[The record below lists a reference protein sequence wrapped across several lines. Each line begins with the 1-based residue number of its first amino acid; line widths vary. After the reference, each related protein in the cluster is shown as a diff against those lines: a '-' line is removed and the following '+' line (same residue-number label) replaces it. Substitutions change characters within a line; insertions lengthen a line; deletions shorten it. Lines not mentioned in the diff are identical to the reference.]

1 MKSPLMIV
9 VAVLLAVAAPAGVQA
24 QVAQWNQVVADK
36 ELERAFHRALR
47 EVGIDFINE
56 MEAEGTRAVITFVD
70 VQLDYPLQL
79 TTADFRHV
87 QLNAAQNKV
96 AYLLRYQAK
105 TTRGVRVPLGLA
117 FETTGTT
124 TGLRSGGA
132 AAAGAYGPG
141 AEIPGDGAMMLCP
154 VNRNG
159 LEFMYGGLSVATL
172 DANGA
177 FRPEEDDAAI
187 ERLHDRV
194 LELTYAYYGHTPQS
208 EAVP

>member
-1 MKSPLMIV
+1 MKCLLGIIIV
-9 VAVLLAVAAPAGVQA
+9 GLLAVLTPVGAQA
-24 QVAQWNQVVADK
+24 QVVQWNQIVADK

-47 EVGIDFINE
+47 EVSVDFIND
-56 MEAEGTRAVITFVD
+56 MESEGTPAVITFVD

-79 TTADFRHV
+79 TTSDFRHV

-96 AYLLRYQAK
+96 AYLIRYQAK
-105 TTRGVRVPLGLA
+105 TTRGVNIPLGP
-117 FETTGTT
+117 FRTMF
-124 TGLRSGGA
+124 GLGGMRPPFGAASGGA
-132 AAAGAYGPG
+132 ASGGG

-177 FRPEEDDAAI
+177 FRPEADGAAI
-187 ERLHDRV
+187 ERLHDRI
-194 LELTYAYYGHTPQS
+194 LELTYSYYGHRPQ
-208 EAVP
+208 

>member
-1 MKSPLMIV
+1 MKSLLKIAV
-9 VAVLLAVAAPAGVQA
+9 VMLLAAAAPTGVQA
-24 QVAQWNQVVADK
+24 QVAQWNQIVADK

-47 EVGIDFINE
+47 EVSVGFINE

-70 VQLDYPLQL
+70 AQLDYPLQL

-96 AYLLRYQAK
+96 AYLVRYQAK
-105 TTRGVRVPLGLA
+105 TTRDVRVPLGLR
-117 FETTGTT
+117 TLSPGIT
-124 TGLRSGGA
+124 TGLAFEGVGA
-132 AAAGAYGPG
+132 AGGAYGGG

-177 FRPEEDDAAI
+177 FRSEEDGAAI
-187 ERLHDRV
+187 ERLHDRI
-194 LELTYAYYGHTPQS
+194 LELTYSYYGHAPQ
-208 EAVP
+208 

>member
-1 MKSPLMIV
+1 MKSLLRIAV
-9 VAVLLAVAAPAGVQA
+9 VVLLAAAPMGVQA
-24 QVAQWNQVVADK
+24 QVVQWNQIVADK

-47 EVGIDFINE
+47 EVSVDFINE
-56 MEAEGTRAVITFVD
+56 MESEGTPAVITFVD

-79 TTADFRHV
+79 TTSDFRHT

-105 TTRGVRVPLGLA
+105 TTRGVQIPLAAA
-117 FETTGTT
+117 FPGTVRR
-124 TGLRSGGA
+124 GEGGGYGGGA
-132 AAAGAYGPG
+132 AIGGG

-154 VNRNG
+154 VNKDG

-177 FRPEEDDAAI
+177 FRPEEDGAAI
-187 ERLHDRV
+187 ERLHDRI
-194 LELTYAYYGHTPQS
+194 LELTYSYYGHTPQ
-208 EAVP
+208 